1 MGVGRKASGQS
12 KSQSPNH
19 SISQSTMRSLKILV
33 ADDESIIRLGLKTML
48 TALGHEVLLASN
60 GREAL
65 NLVRTSAPDLALLDI
80 QMPLT
85 DGLEAA
91 KTIGKKYPMPII
103 ILTAFSEQDLIER
116 AAQLPIQG
124 YLIKPVNE
132 RDLAAAIPVAIARF
146 EETQAL
152 AREKAELGESL
163 ETRKLVE
170 RAKGKLMQGGLGEE
184 EAYLTIQRQAR
195 EGRVSMKQAAE
206 AILAQ

>member
-1 MGVGRKASGQS
+1 MRK
-12 KSQSPNH
+12 P
-19 SISQSTMRSLKILV
+19 LKILV

-48 TALGHEVLLASN
+48 TTLGHEVLLASN

-65 NLVRTSAPDLALLDI
+65 NIVRSSAPDLALLDI

-91 KTIGKKYPMPII
+91 RTIAQKYPMPIL
-103 ILTAFSEQDLIER
+103 ILTAYSEQDLIER

-146 EETQAL
+146 EEAQTL
-152 AREKAELGESL
+152 AREKAELQESL
-163 ETRKLVE
+163 ETRKLVD
-170 RAKGKLMQGGLGEE
+170 RAKGKLMQNGMSEE
-184 EAYLTIQRQAR
+184 EAYLALQRRAR
-195 EGRVSMKQAAE
+195 EGRISMRQAAE
-206 AILAQ
+206 AILAQATSHP